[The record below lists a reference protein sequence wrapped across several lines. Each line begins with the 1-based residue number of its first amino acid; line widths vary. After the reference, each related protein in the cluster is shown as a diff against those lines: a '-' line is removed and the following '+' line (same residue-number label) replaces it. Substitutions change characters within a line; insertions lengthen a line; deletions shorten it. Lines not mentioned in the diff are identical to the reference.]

1 MADSPTTP
9 LSTKLSAT
17 KPSCID
23 SADMSKL
30 GQIIRRFQG
39 DESGIA
45 LVEAAITIPLVLLL
59 SVGVFE
65 FSNVLNTRLLL
76 EAGVEDA
83 ARYMARCSSD
93 WDTCKGRAQNLAANG
108 AVVSGNARVAGW
120 LPPTVTITKTSKAA
134 TDVATGTQLYLSNTS
149 TVDVVDVSTS
159 YSYPDFGFL
168 SYLGFG
174 ALTLSVSH
182 QERVIGW

>member
-1 MADSPTTP
+1 MT
-9 LSTKLSAT
+9 
-17 KPSCID
+17 
-23 SADMSKL
+23 KL
-30 GQIIRRFQG
+30 GQIIRQFQG
-39 DESGIA
+39 DERGAA
-45 LVEAAITIPLVLLL
+45 LVEVAITVPLVLLL
-59 SVGVFE
+59 SAGVFE

-76 EAGVEDA
+76 AAGVEDA

-93 WDTCKGRAQNLAANG
+93 WDTCMARAQNLAANG
-108 AVVSGNARVAGW
+108 AVSSGSARVDGW
-120 LPPTVTITKTSKAA
+120 LPETVEITKTSTLA
-134 TDVATGTQLYLSNTS
+134 TDVSGTQLYLSNKS

-159 YSYPDFGFL
+159 YSYPDVGFL

>member
-1 MADSPTTP
+1 MT
-9 LSTKLSAT
+9 
-17 KPSCID
+17 
-23 SADMSKL
+23 KL

-39 DESGIA
+39 DEKGAA
-45 LVEAAITIPLVLLL
+45 LVEVAITVPLVLLL
-59 SVGVFE
+59 SAGVFE
-65 FSNVLNTRLLL
+65 FSNILNTRLLL
-76 EAGVEDA
+76 AAGVEDA

-93 WDTCKGRAQNLAANG
+93 WDTCKGRAQNLAAKG
-108 AVVSGNARVAGW
+108 AVVGGSARVADW
-120 LPPTVTITKTSKAA
+120 LPATVDITPTSTPA

-149 TVDVVDVSTS
+149 MVVVVDVSTS
-159 YSYPDFGFL
+159 YSYQDLGFL

>member
-1 MADSPTTP
+1 MT
-9 LSTKLSAT
+9 
-17 KPSCID
+17 
-23 SADMSKL
+23 KL

-39 DESGIA
+39 DENGAA
-45 LVEAAITIPLVLLL
+45 LVEVAITIPLVLLL
-59 SVGVFE
+59 SAGVFE

-108 AVVSGNARVAGW
+108 AVSGGSARVDGW
-120 LPPTVTITKTSKAA
+120 LPATVDITPTSTPA
-134 TDVATGTQLYLSNTS
+134 TDGSGTQLYLSNTS
-149 TVDVVDVSTS
+149 MVVVVDVSTA
-159 YSYPDFGFL
+159 YSYPDVGFL

>member
-1 MADSPTTP
+1 MT
-9 LSTKLSAT
+9 
-17 KPSCID
+17 
-23 SADMSKL
+23 KL

-39 DESGIA
+39 DERGAA
-45 LVEAAITIPLVLLL
+45 LVEVAITVPLVLLL
-59 SVGVFE
+59 SAGVFE
-65 FSNVLNTRLLL
+65 FSNILNTRLLL

-93 WDTCKGRAQNLAANG
+93 WDTCMARAQNLAANG
-108 AVVSGNARVAGW
+108 AVSSGSARVDGW
-120 LPPTVTITKTSKAA
+120 LPETVDIDKTSFDA
-134 TDVATGTQLYLSNTS
+134 TDVSTGTQIYLSNKS
-149 TVDVVDVSTS
+149 TVDVVEVSTS
-159 YSYPDFGFL
+159 YSYTDLGFL

>member
-1 MADSPTTP
+1 MTRFG
-9 LSTKLSAT
+9 K
-17 KPSCID
+17 
-23 SADMSKL
+23 
-30 GQIIRRFQG
+30 IIGRFQG
-39 DESGIA
+39 DENGAA
-45 LVEAAITIPLVLLL
+45 LVEVAITIPLVLLL
-59 SVGVFE
+59 SAGVFE

-108 AVVSGNARVAGW
+108 AVSGGSARVAGW
-120 LPPTVTITKTSKAA
+120 LPVTVEIKKTSRLA

-149 TVDVVDVSTS
+149 TVDVADVSTD
-159 YSYPDFGFL
+159 YSYPDLGFL

-182 QERVIGW
+182 QERVVGW